1 MAKRNRL
8 KVKNILPKEENIPKA
23 SGEIIFRKDM
33 DFDILYFDINIDGF
47 YPAGVRLWP
56 QNNPTAPTRP
66 QVASVSSSDSGYE
79 CQ

>member
-1 MAKRNRL
+1 
-8 KVKNILPKEENIPKA
+8 
-23 SGEIIFRKDM
+23 M